1 MILSAQSIR
10 KRCKFHHLEYE
21 NKLNELEGK
30 PPAHNIPKPMIHPF
44 FERKEIVDTIK
55 IYNGE
60 VVVSAW
66 RDATNAD
73 KASGLPIFSYGLSS
87 CGYDVRIA
95 EDIWLWPLWGRLAST
110 IEHFNMPNDVMAEV
124 KDKSSWARRFVTVQN
139 TVIEPGWKG
148 YLTLELTNHRLW
160 PKRIRAGTPIAQIV
174 FKQLDHPTIQPY
186 AGKYQNQPKG
196 PQKAI

>member
-10 KRCKFHHLEYE
+10 DRCNFIASKS
-21 NKLNELEGK
+21 
-30 PPAHNIPKPMIHPF
+30 MVHPF
-44 FERKEIVDTIK
+44 YERKQIAYIGDWIELSDNSKST
-55 IYNGE
+55 
-60 VVVSAW
+60 
-66 RDATNAD
+66 R
-73 KASGLPIFSYGLSS
+73 LRFSYGLSS

-110 IEHFNMPNDVMAEV
+110 IEQFNMPNDIMAEV
-124 KDKSSWARRFVTVQN
+124 KDKSSWARRFITVQN

-148 YLTLELTNHRLW
+148 FLTLELTNHRLW

-174 FKQLDHPTIQPY
+174 FKQLDKPTEQPY
-186 AGKYQNQPKG
+186 NGKYNNQKAG

>member
-10 KRCKFHHLEYE
+10 ERCSS
-21 NKLNELEGK
+21 K
-30 PPAHNIPKPMIHPF
+30 PNGFGGEWPSPMISPF
-44 FERKEIVDTIK
+44 MERTEVINLPKCLNDEVIEWEWIK
-55 IYNGE
+55 ISNPRFYKSP
-60 VVVSAW
+60 V
-66 RDATNAD
+66 
-73 KASGLPIFSYGLSS
+73 FSYGLSS

-95 EDIWLWPLWGRLAST
+95 EDVWLWPLWGRLAST
-110 IEHFNMPNDVMAEV
+110 IEYFNMPNDVMAEV

-160 PKRIRAGTPIAQIV
+160 PVLIRKGTPIAQIV
-174 FKQLDHPTIQPY
+174 FKQLDVATNQPY
-186 AGKYQNQPKG
+186 SGKYQNQKAG